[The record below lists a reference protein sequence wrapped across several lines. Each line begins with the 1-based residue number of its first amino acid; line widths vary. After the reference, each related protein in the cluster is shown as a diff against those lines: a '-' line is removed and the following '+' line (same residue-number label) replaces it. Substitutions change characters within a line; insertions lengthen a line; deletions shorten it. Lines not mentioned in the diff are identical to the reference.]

1 MKQTVDQT
9 IITYKK
15 AAQESKKNAKANKL
29 SIYIEEEE
37 TYIKCECES
46 ESSQICI
53 FGFWHSQ
60 NHACKEVCLMEQPT
74 YTHPGIWFVSSV

>member
-29 SIYIEEEE
+29 SIYKEEEE
-37 TYIKCECES
+37 NYIKCECES
-46 ESSQICI
+46 ELSQSCI
-53 FGFWHSQ
+53 SVFGTARNQ
-60 NHACKEVCLMEQPT
+60 NPACKEVCLM
-74 YTHPGIWFVSSV
+74 